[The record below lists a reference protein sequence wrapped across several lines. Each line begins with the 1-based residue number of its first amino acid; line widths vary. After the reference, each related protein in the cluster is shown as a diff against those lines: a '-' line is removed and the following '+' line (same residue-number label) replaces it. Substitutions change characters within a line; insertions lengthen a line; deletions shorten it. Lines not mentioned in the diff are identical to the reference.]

1 MKFLTLFSG
10 SKGNMALAFTLDTKI
25 LIDCGVSY
33 CAAKKSLA
41 DIGVDIDD
49 VDAVLV
55 THEHMD
61 HVAGLP
67 KFLEHNKK
75 AVVFVHEK
83 GARALDVRVAPDM
96 QRVIG
101 FGAPFVFKGVSVDFY
116 VCSHDSAFCCGFKIT
131 ENATGKSIA
140 TVTDTGFVNGGFDAF
155 VGGCEAVVLESNYD
169 ETMLRSG
176 RYPAALKRRI
186 MSECGHLSNAQ
197 ACELIV
203 RLAPTSVK
211 TVVLAHLS
219 EENNSAE
226 LAFAGAVQALAA
238 RDFREG
244 RELKI
249 IVAKQYTKSEV
260 LDTDD

>member
-1 MKFLTLFSG
+1 M
-10 SKGNMALAFTLDTKI
+10 
-25 LIDCGVSY
+25 
-33 CAAKKSLA
+33 
-41 DIGVDIDD
+41 
-49 VDAVLV
+49 
-55 THEHMD
+55 
-61 HVAGLP
+61 
-67 KFLEHNKK
+67 
-75 AVVFVHEK
+75 HEK
-83 GARALDVRVAPDM
+83 GARALDVRVAPDI

>member
-1 MKFLTLFSG
+1 MKFVTLFSG
-10 SKGNMALAFTLDTKI
+10 SKGNMSLAFTPEVKI

-41 DIGVDIDD
+41 ELDVDIDD

-75 AVVFVHEK
+75 AVVFAHEK
-83 GARALDVRVAPDM
+83 GAKALDVRVAPPP
-96 QRVIG
+96 QRVRI
-101 FGAPFVFKGVSVDFY
+101 FSAPFEFNGVSVDFY
-116 VCSHDSAFCCGFKIT
+116 TCSHDSAFCCGFKIT
-131 ENATGKSIA
+131 ENATGKSVA
-140 TVTDTGFVNGGFDAF
+140 SVTDTGYLNGELDGFVKD
-155 VGGCEAVVLESNYD
+155 CEAVVIESNYD

-197 ACELIV
+197 ACELLV

-211 TVVLAHLS
+211 TVLLAHLS

-226 LAFAGAVQALAA
+226 LAFAGAVQALSGAG
-238 RDFREG
+238 FKEG
-244 RELKI
+244 RELRVL
-249 IVAKQYTKSEV
+249 VAKQYIRSEV

>member
-1 MKFLTLFSG
+1 
-10 SKGNMALAFTLDTKI
+10 
-25 LIDCGVSY
+25 
-33 CAAKKSLA
+33 
-41 DIGVDIDD
+41 
-49 VDAVLV
+49 
-55 THEHMD
+55 
-61 HVAGLP
+61 
-67 KFLEHNKK
+67 
-75 AVVFVHEK
+75 
-83 GARALDVRVAPDM
+83 M

-226 LAFAGAVQALAA
+226 LAFAGAVQALAGA
-238 RDFREG
+238 RFQRG
-244 RELKI
+244 QG
-249 IVAKQYTKSEV
+249 A
-260 LDTDD
+260 